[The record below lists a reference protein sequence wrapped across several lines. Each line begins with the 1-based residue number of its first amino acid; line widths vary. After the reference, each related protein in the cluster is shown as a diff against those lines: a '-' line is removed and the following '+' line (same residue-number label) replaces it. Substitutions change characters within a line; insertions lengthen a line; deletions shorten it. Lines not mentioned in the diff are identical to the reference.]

1 MKLVKILRIHGKLVA
16 ESGLRIGA
24 ERGEMEIG
32 GVDNPVV
39 RNPLT
44 NEPYIPGSS
53 IKGKMR
59 ALMEWALGKVS
70 AEADLKK
77 SAHQCDDP
85 ECPICRVFG
94 SAANVQVPERG
105 PTRLIVRDAHLT
117 EESREKLQ
125 RMSQAKG
132 LLFTEAKQEVFV
144 PRLGGDA
151 NPRTTERV
159 PAGAEFT
166 FEMIYKVFDM
176 GDGGAIDERYFEEVV
191 KRGLELL
198 ELDALGGHTSR
209 GYGKIRLEYEID
221 TVDPRGHL
229 PKEA

>member
-1 MKLVKILRIHGKLVA
+1 MKLVRIFRIRGKLVA

-59 ALMEWALGKVS
+59 ALMEWALEKVS
-70 AEADLKK
+70 AEADRKK

-85 ECPICRVFG
+85 KCPICRVFG

-176 GDGGAIDERYFEEVV
+176 DDGGALDERYFEEVV

-209 GYGKIRLEYEID
+209 GYGKIQLEYKID
-221 TVDPRGHL
+221 SVDPRGLL
-229 PKEA
+229 PRGA